1 MVILILSGNTMKN
14 TMLRNFF
21 KIFEKTADWTV
32 KHSTLGYLAD
42 FHLQMDASAANA
54 NTFGTNLDVKRRLL
68 LCCGS
73 HVKYAPC
80 LASHFPPLSQFA

>member
-1 MVILILSGNTMKN
+1 MKS
-14 TMLRNFF
+14 TMLKKSF
-21 KIFEKTADWTV
+21 KIFVKTADWTV
-32 KHSTLGYLAD
+32 KHSTPGYLAG

-80 LASHFPPLSQFA
+80 LASHFTPLSQFA